1 MKVAIIRNPVSG
13 GRSGQVGWLRVRRE
27 IDRHFPVIEEHET
40 VAGGTPL
47 LARRIVEAGAD
58 LVIAVGGDGTIS
70 EVADGILSSSRP
82 DTPLAFVPAGTGGD
96 FARNFDLPRQ
106 PAAIAEAIAAAPLR
120 KVDAGFLRCRAEDG
134 AIAGRHFINIAS
146 FGVSG
151 EVVRS
156 VNAAERGGWLPGSL
170 RFFVH
175 SLRSIL
181 RYRPRDVRLVLDG
194 REVHAGPVTT
204 VAIANGG
211 WFGGGMHVAPAADLS
226 DGLFEVAVLGGAPT
240 LETLMLLRKI
250 YSGAHVGDPRVGFY
264 RARSVLAEPLG
275 DRPALLEADGE
286 TPGVIAAS
294 FEVKP
299 AALTL
304 KI

>member
-1 MKVAIIRNPVSG
+1 VKVAIIRNPASG
-13 GRSGQVGWLRVRRE
+13 GRSGQAGWLRVRRE
-27 IDRHFPVIEEHET
+27 LERHFPIIEEHET
-40 VAGGTPL
+40 VVGGTPL
-47 LARRIVEAGAD
+47 LARRIVEAGVD

-82 DTPLAFVPAGTGGD
+82 DTPLAFVAAGTGGD
-96 FARNFDLPRQ
+96 YARNFDLPRQ
-106 PAAIAEAIAAAPLR
+106 PAAIAEVIARARLR
-120 KVDAGFLRCRAEDG
+120 KVDAAVLRCRAEDG
-134 AIAGRHFINIAS
+134 TASERHFINIAS

-151 EVVRS
+151 DVVRS
-156 VNAAERGGWLPGSL
+156 VNGAARGGWLPGSL

-175 SLRSIL
+175 STRSIL
-181 RYRPRDVRLVLDG
+181 RYRPRQVRLVLDG
-194 REVHAGPVTT
+194 CEVHAGPVTA
-204 VAIANGG
+204 VAVANGG

-240 LETLMLLRKI
+240 FETLMLLQKI
-250 YSGAHVGDPRVGFY
+250 YSGAHVRDPKVRFY
-264 RARSVLAEPLG
+264 RARSVEAEPLD

-286 TPGVIAAS
+286 TPGSIAAS

>member
-13 GRSGQVGWLRVRRE
+13 GRSGQAGWLRVRRE
-27 IDRHFPVIEEHET
+27 LDRHFPLIEEYET

-47 LARRIVEAGAD
+47 LARRIVEAGVD

-70 EVADGILSSSRP
+70 EVADGILSSSHP
-82 DTPLAFVPAGTGGD
+82 ETPLAFVPAGTGGD
-96 FARNFDLPRQ
+96 YARNFDLPRQ
-106 PAAIAEAIAAAPLR
+106 PAAIADAIVRAPLR
-120 KVDAGFLRCRAEDG
+120 KVDAGLLHCRAEDG
-134 AIAGRHFINIAS
+134 ATTARHFINIAS

-151 EVVRS
+151 DVVRS
-156 VNAAERGGWLPGSL
+156 VNAAERGGWLPGSV
-170 RFFVH
+170 RFFIH

-181 RYRPRDVRLVLDG
+181 RYRPHQVRLVLDG

-264 RARSVLAEPLG
+264 RARSVLAEPLD

-286 TPGVIAAS
+286 TPGSIAAS
-294 FEVKP
+294 FEMKP